1 VPHVTPVARRMTLL
15 HPPRGPTVVAMSS
28 AEARLQL
35 QRLQAE
41 RLDAVEAG
49 LGANA
54 AYMDDLEADIA
65 SSRVAYVVLAVAEL
79 ATLRAQLSG
88 VTLEG

>member
-1 VPHVTPVARRMTLL
+1 
-15 HPPRGPTVVAMSS
+15 MSS
-28 AEARLQL
+28 ADARLQL

-49 LGANA
+49 LGDNT
-54 AYMDDLEADIA
+54 AYMQDIDADIA

-88 VTLEG
+88 ATLEG